1 MKRVLTVVL
10 VFAVV
15 LAVLLGASA
24 LWERLRPAREEA
36 VEEPAGERK
45 TVSNVM
51 DAAGATVITLAQGGS
66 KVSGFGAE
74 AAGDRVTIAYP
85 GTYRVEGALE
95 DGQIVVDLGD
105 FSGAAYLIL
114 NGASV
119 SCGDGPALH
128 VKQADLT
135 AVYLAEG
142 TENAL
147 RDGADYLVAE
157 GQDRQ
162 TGAAIYSEDDLL
174 LWGEGALTVTGSSA
188 DGIRSKDALY
198 LAGGTLRVY
207 AADDGLQASDL
218 LEIYDGDITVSCW
231 GDGFSTTEGY
241 ITVYGGSLSVRSGG
255 DGVAAMTELSVQ
267 GGTISAVTYGGPANY
282 GTIALGDL
290 SAKGLKGETV
300 TISGGDI
307 DLYTADDGIH
317 AGRDAAITGGT
328 FAIAAGDDG
337 ICAAGALEVRDVSLN
352 ISECYEGLE
361 GGDVRLSNA
370 ALAVTA
376 QNNAVD
382 AGEGGI
388 TGYATQFTLTA
399 PRALSSEGVL
409 DLLGCEISLHA
420 DGTDSLFSF
429 GEAELIGCT
438 VAAAADTGRSEVLL
452 AEGRLPGSL
461 LFGFSEPIPAGTRI
475 VLTDHS
481 GAEVYAVS
489 FENDAGAF
497 LLALDGL
504 MDGQP
509 YTMTAGE
516 QSVEFTY
523 EADGSFVSEP
533 EPVMAS
539 RGGFPGFPGMPR
551 R

>member
-1 MKRVLTVVL
+1 MKKVLSVVL
-10 VFAVV
+10 AFAVV
-15 LAVLLGASA
+15 LAALLGVSA
-24 LWERLRPAREEA
+24 LWERLRPAREEPT
-36 VEEPAGERK
+36 EEPADGRK

-51 DAAGATVITLAQGGS
+51 DAGGATVITLASGGS
-66 KVSGFGAE
+66 SVSGFGAE

-85 GTYRVEGALE
+85 GTYRVEGSVE
-95 DGQIVVDLGD
+95 DGQLIVDLGD

-119 SCGDGPALH
+119 TCGDGPALY

-162 TGAAIYSEDDLL
+162 TGAGLYSADDLL
-174 LWGEGALTVTGSSA
+174 IWGDGALTVTGVSA

-198 LAGGTLRVY
+198 LAGGTIRVS

-218 LEIYDGDITVSCW
+218 MEIYDGDVRVSCY
-231 GDGFSTTEGY
+231 GDGISTTEGGV
-241 ITVYGGSLSVRSGG
+241 TVYGGSLSIRSGG
-255 DGVAAMTELSVQ
+255 DGVAAMTELSV
-267 GGTISAVTYGGPANY
+267 TTYGGPENY
-282 GTIALGDL
+282 ETIALNDL

-300 TISGGDI
+300 TIAGGDI
-307 DLYTADDGIH
+307 TLSTADDGIH
-317 AGRDAAITGGT
+317 ARRDASVTGGS
-328 FAIAAGDDG
+328 FAIASGDDG
-337 ICAAGALEVRDVSLN
+337 ISAAGTLELRDVSVD
-352 ISECYEGLE
+352 ISACYEGLE
-361 GGDVRLSNA
+361 GAVVRLSNA
-370 ALAVTA
+370 SLSVTA

-399 PRALSSEGVL
+399 PRGMSSEGAL
-409 DLLGCEISLHA
+409 ELLGCAVSLHA

-429 GEAELIGCT
+429 AEADLVGCT
-438 VAAAADTGRSEVLL
+438 VAASADTGRSEVLL
-452 AEGRLPGSL
+452 AKGRLPGTL
-461 LFGFSEPIPAGTRI
+461 LFGFSEPIPAGARI
-475 VLTDHS
+475 ALTDPS
-481 GAEVYAVS
+481 GDEVYAVS

-504 MDGQP
+504 LDGQP
-509 YTMTAGE
+509 YTLAAGE
-516 QSVEFTY
+516 QTVDFTY

-533 EPVMAS
+533 EPVTAAS
-539 RGGFPGFPGMPR
+539 RGGFPGMPGAPR